1 MKKTLFASA
10 LALVF
15 ASTTAFAAPAVP
27 PVPAH
32 NAPSQ
37 NVTHKKVTHKN
48 VRHKKEAHKNELRHK
63 PVKKIVKKPVRK
75 QVKKHYVKKQVKVN
89 RGHPHIKGEHAKG
102 QSR

>member
-37 NVTHKKVTHKN
+37 NVTHKKV
-48 VRHKKEAHKNELRHK
+48 VHKNELHHK

-89 RGHPHIKGEHAKG
+89 RGHPYIKGEHAKG
-102 QSR
+102 QPR

>member
-27 PVPAH
+27 PGPAH
-32 NAPSQ
+32 KAPSQ
-37 NVTHKKVTHKN
+37 NVTHKKVTHKK
-48 VRHKKEAHKNELRHK
+48 VTPKKVTHKNKLRHK

-89 RGHPHIKGEHAKG
+89 RGYHYAKG
-102 QSR
+102 QPR

>member
-32 NAPSQ
+32 KAPSQ
-37 NVTHKKVTHKN
+37 NVTHKN
-48 VRHKKEAHKNELRHK
+48 VVHKNELHHK

-89 RGHPHIKGEHAKG
+89 RGYHYVKG
-102 QSR
+102 QPR

>member
-32 NAPSQ
+32 KAPSQ

-48 VRHKKEAHKNELRHK
+48 VHHKKVTHKNELRHK

-89 RGHPHIKGEHAKG
+89 RGYHYAKG
-102 QSR
+102 QPR

>member
-27 PVPAH
+27 PVP
-32 NAPSQ
+32 SQ
-37 NVTHKKVTHKN
+37 NVTHKKV
-48 VRHKKEAHKNELRHK
+48 VHKNELHHK

-89 RGHPHIKGEHAKG
+89 RGHHYAKG
-102 QSR
+102 QPR

>member
-32 NAPSQ
+32 KAPSQ
-37 NVTHKKVTHKN
+37 NVTHKKVTHEN
-48 VRHKKEAHKNELRHK
+48 VRHEKEVRKNELHHK

-89 RGHPHIKGEHAKG
+89 RGHHYAKG
-102 QSR
+102 QPR

>member
-27 PVPAH
+27 AVPAYK
-32 NAPSQ
+32 APSQ
-37 NVTHKKVTHKN
+37 NVTHKKVT
-48 VRHKKEAHKNELRHK
+48 HKNELRHK

-89 RGHPHIKGEHAKG
+89 RGYHYAKG
-102 QSR
+102 QPR

>member
-27 PVPAH
+27 PGPAH

-37 NVTHKKVTHKN
+37 NVTHKKV
-48 VRHKKEAHKNELRHK
+48 VHKNELHHK

-89 RGHPHIKGEHAKG
+89 RGHHYAEG
-102 QSR
+102 QPR

>member
-37 NVTHKKVTHKN
+37 NVTHKKV
-48 VRHKKEAHKNELRHK
+48 VHKNELHHK

-89 RGHPHIKGEHAKG
+89 RGHHYAEG
-102 QSR
+102 QPR

>member
-27 PVPAH
+27 PGPAH

-48 VRHKKEAHKNELRHK
+48 ELRHK
-63 PVKKIVKKPVRK
+63 PVKKTVKKPVRK

-89 RGHPHIKGEHAKG
+89 RGYHYAKG
-102 QSR
+102 QPR

>member
-32 NAPSQ
+32 KAPSQ
-37 NVTHKKVTHKN
+37 NVTHKKVTHKK
-48 VRHKKEAHKNELRHK
+48 VHHKKVTHKNELRHK

-89 RGHPHIKGEHAKG
+89 RGYHYAKG
-102 QSR
+102 QPR

>member
-27 PVPAH
+27 PGPAH

-37 NVTHKKVTHKN
+37 NVTHKKVT
-48 VRHKKEAHKNELRHK
+48 HKNELRHK

-102 QSR
+102 QPR

>member
-32 NAPSQ
+32 KAPSH
-37 NVTHKKVTHKN
+37 NVTHKKV
-48 VRHKKEAHKNELRHK
+48 VHKNELHHK

-75 QVKKHYVKKQVKVN
+75 QVKKHYFKKQVKVN
-89 RGHPHIKGEHAKG
+89 RGHHYAKG
-102 QSR
+102 QPR

>member
-37 NVTHKKVTHKN
+37 NVTHKKV
-48 VRHKKEAHKNELRHK
+48 VHKNELHHK

-89 RGHPHIKGEHAKG
+89 RGHHYAEG
-102 QSR
+102 QQR

>member
-32 NAPSQ
+32 KAPSH
-37 NVTHKKVTHKN
+37 NVTHKKV
-48 VRHKKEAHKNELRHK
+48 VHKNELHHK

-102 QSR
+102 QPR

>member
-10 LALVF
+10 LALIF

-32 NAPSQ
+32 QAPSQ
-37 NVTHKKVTHKN
+37 NVTHKKV
-48 VRHKKEAHKNELRHK
+48 VHKNELHHK
-63 PVKKIVKKPVRK
+63 PVKKPVRK

-89 RGHPHIKGEHAKG
+89 RGHPYIKGEHAKG
-102 QSR
+102 QPR

>member
-63 PVKKIVKKPVRK
+63 PVRK

-89 RGHPHIKGEHAKG
+89 RGHHYAKG
-102 QSR
+102 QPR

>member
-32 NAPSQ
+32 KAPSQ
-37 NVTHKKVTHKN
+37 NVTHKKVT
-48 VRHKKEAHKNELRHK
+48 HKNELRHK

-102 QSR
+102 QPR

>member
-37 NVTHKKVTHKN
+37 NVTHKKV
-48 VRHKKEAHKNELRHK
+48 VHKNELHHK

-89 RGHPHIKGEHAKG
+89 RGHYYAKG
-102 QSR
+102 QPR

>member
-32 NAPSQ
+32 KAPSH
-37 NVTHKKVTHKN
+37 NVTHKKV
-48 VRHKKEAHKNELRHK
+48 VHKNELHHK

-89 RGHPHIKGEHAKG
+89 RGYHYAKG
-102 QSR
+102 QPR

>member
-37 NVTHKKVTHKN
+37 NVTHKKV
-48 VRHKKEAHKNELRHK
+48 VHKNELHHK

-89 RGHPHIKGEHAKG
+89 RGYHYAEG
-102 QSR
+102 QPR

>member
-27 PVPAH
+27 PGPAH

-37 NVTHKKVTHKN
+37 NVTHKKVT
-48 VRHKKEAHKNELRHK
+48 HKNELRHK

-89 RGHPHIKGEHAKG
+89 RGHHYAKG
-102 QSR
+102 QPR

>member
-15 ASTTAFAAPAVP
+15 ASTTAFAVP

-32 NAPSQ
+32 KAPSQ
-37 NVTHKKVTHKN
+37 NVTHKKVT
-48 VRHKKEAHKNELRHK
+48 HKNELRHK

-89 RGHPHIKGEHAKG
+89 RGYHYAKG
-102 QSR
+102 QPR

>member
-27 PVPAH
+27 PGPAH

-37 NVTHKKVTHKN
+37 NVTHKKVTHKK
-48 VRHKKEAHKNELRHK
+48 VTHKKVTHKKVTHKNELRHK

-89 RGHPHIKGEHAKG
+89 RGYHYAEG
-102 QSR
+102 QPR

>member
-27 PVPAH
+27 PGPAH

-37 NVTHKKVTHKN
+37 NVAHKKV
-48 VRHKKEAHKNELRHK
+48 VHKNELHHK

-102 QSR
+102 QPR

>member
-32 NAPSQ
+32 KAHSK
-37 NVTHKKVTHKN
+37 TVTHKN

-102 QSR
+102 QPR

>member
-32 NAPSQ
+32 KAPSQ
-37 NVTHKKVTHKN
+37 NVTHKKVTHKK
-48 VRHKKEAHKNELRHK
+48 VTHKKVTHKNELRHK

-89 RGHPHIKGEHAKG
+89 RGYHYAKG
-102 QSR
+102 QPR

>member
-32 NAPSQ
+32 KAPSQ
-37 NVTHKKVTHKN
+37 NVTHKKV
-48 VRHKKEAHKNELRHK
+48 VHKNELHHK
-63 PVKKIVKKPVRK
+63 PVKKPVRK

-89 RGHPHIKGEHAKG
+89 RGYPYIKGEHAKG
-102 QSR
+102 QPR

>member
-27 PVPAH
+27 PGPAH

-37 NVTHKKVTHKN
+37 NVTHKKVTHKK
-48 VRHKKEAHKNELRHK
+48 VTHKKVTHKNKLRHK

-89 RGHPHIKGEHAKG
+89 RGYHYAKG
-102 QSR
+102 QPR

>member
-32 NAPSQ
+32 NAPSH
-37 NVTHKKVTHKN
+37 NVTHKKV
-48 VRHKKEAHKNELRHK
+48 VHKNELHHK

-89 RGHPHIKGEHAKG
+89 RGHPYIKGENAKG
-102 QSR
+102 QPR

>member
-32 NAPSQ
+32 KAPSQ
-37 NVTHKKVTHKN
+37 NVTHKKVTHKK
-48 VRHKKEAHKNELRHK
+48 VTHKNELRHK

-89 RGHPHIKGEHAKG
+89 RGYHYAEG
-102 QSR
+102 QPR

>member
-27 PVPAH
+27 PGPAH

-37 NVTHKKVTHKN
+37 NVTHKKV
-48 VRHKKEAHKNELRHK
+48 VHKNELHHK
-63 PVKKIVKKPVRK
+63 PVKKPVRK

-102 QSR
+102 QPR

>member
-32 NAPSQ
+32 KAHSKT
-37 NVTHKKVTHKN
+37 VTHKKV
-48 VRHKKEAHKNELRHK
+48 VHKNELHHK

-75 QVKKHYVKKQVKVN
+75 QVKKYYVKKQVKVN

-102 QSR
+102 QPR

>member
-27 PVPAH
+27 PVPTH

-37 NVTHKKVTHKN
+37 NVTHKKV
-48 VRHKKEAHKNELRHK
+48 VHKNELHHK

-89 RGHPHIKGEHAKG
+89 RGHHYAKG
-102 QSR
+102 QPR

>member
-27 PVPAH
+27 PGPAH

-37 NVTHKKVTHKN
+37 NVTHKN
-48 VRHKKEAHKNELRHK
+48 VVHKNELHHK

-89 RGHPHIKGEHAKG
+89 RGYHYAKG
-102 QSR
+102 QPR

>member
-63 PVKKIVKKPVRK
+63 PVKKIDLAILA
-75 QVKKHYVKKQVKVN
+75 HLTW
-89 RGHPHIKGEHAKG
+89 
-102 QSR
+102 QSKSIGKYLP

>member
-32 NAPSQ
+32 KAPSQ
-37 NVTHKKVTHKN
+37 NVTHKKVTHKK
-48 VRHKKEAHKNELRHK
+48 VTHKTSYAINLS
-63 PVKKIVKKPVRK
+63 KKLSKTLLE
-75 QVKKHYVKKQVKVN
+75 N
-89 RGHPHIKGEHAKG
+89 R
-102 QSR
+102 

>member
-32 NAPSQ
+32 NAPSH
-37 NVTHKKVTHKN
+37 NVTHKKVI
-48 VRHKKEAHKNELRHK
+48 HKNELHHK

-89 RGHPHIKGEHAKG
+89 RGYHYAKG
-102 QSR
+102 QPR

>member
-15 ASTTAFAAPAVP
+15 ASTTAFAVP

-32 NAPSQ
+32 NALSH
-37 NVTHKKVTHKN
+37 NVTHKKV
-48 VRHKKEAHKNELRHK
+48 VHKNELHHK

-89 RGHPHIKGEHAKG
+89 RGHHYAKG
-102 QSR
+102 QPR